1 MTALVLVEGCLE
13 SVEID
18 SGTFGTS
25 VWPVSTLV
33 TYLGLWTSAVS
44 IGQHKVNIN
53 KEIARKK
60 MGRSATCAEGREKR
74 VRTEGCS

>member
-25 VWPVSTLV
+25 VWPVSTLT
-33 TYLGLWTSAVS
+33 TYLGLQTPAVS

-60 MGRSATCAEGREKR
+60 WGGLRHVWRAEKKR
-74 VRTEGCS
+74 VRTEG